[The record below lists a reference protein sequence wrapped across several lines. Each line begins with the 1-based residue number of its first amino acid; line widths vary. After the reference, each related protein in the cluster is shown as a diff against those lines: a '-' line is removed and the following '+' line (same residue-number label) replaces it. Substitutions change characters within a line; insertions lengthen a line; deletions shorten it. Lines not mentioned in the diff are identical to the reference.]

1 MRVYFD
7 QFWWYY
13 LSESRVII
21 YSFKEAKEEE
31 DEEEEGV
38 IGRKAGF
45 TVQTLAWYQ
54 SWGHRRRMLS

>member
-1 MRVYFD
+1 MTVYFD
-7 QFWWYY
+7 HFWWYY
-13 LSESRVII
+13 LSESRVVI
-21 YSFKEAKEEE
+21 YRFKEK
-31 DEEEEGV
+31 EEEEGV

>member
-21 YSFKEAKEEE
+21 YSFKEKE
-31 DEEEEGV
+31 EEEEGV

-54 SWGHRRRMLS
+54 SWGQRRRMVS